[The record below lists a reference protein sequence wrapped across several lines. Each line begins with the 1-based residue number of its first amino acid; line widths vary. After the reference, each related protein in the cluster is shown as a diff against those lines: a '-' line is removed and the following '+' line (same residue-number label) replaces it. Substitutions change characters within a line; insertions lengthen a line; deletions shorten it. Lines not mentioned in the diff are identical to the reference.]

1 MKQHLARVM
10 LRLTRWN
17 VVGERPTD
25 TKYVLIAA
33 PHTSNWDLLY
43 MLLVSLHYGVRISWL
58 GKHSLFRG
66 PLGPVMRALGGI
78 PVRRDER
85 TQMVADLAGQFRDAD
100 RLVIAIPPEGTRGRA
115 DWWKSGFYRVAEA
128 ADVPIICSYLD
139 YPSRTGGFGPSITP
153 TGDVGSDMD
162 EVRAFYSGVVAK
174 YPDHAGPIR
183 LRAEEPD
190 ASA

>member
-25 TKYVLIAA
+25 TTYVLIAA

-43 MLLVSLHYGVRISWL
+43 MLLVSLHYDVRLSWL

-66 PLGPVMRALGGI
+66 PLGPVMRALGGV
-78 PVRRDER
+78 PVRRDQR
-85 TQMVADLAGQFRDAD
+85 TQMVSDLAGQFRDAD
-100 RLVIAIPPEGTRGRA
+100 RLVLAIPPEGTRGRA

-128 ADVPIICSYLD
+128 ADVPIVCAYLD
-139 YPSRTGGFGPSITP
+139 YPSRTGGFGTSITP
-153 TGDVGSDMD
+153 TGDVGNDMD
-162 EVRAFYSGVVAK
+162 EIRAFYSGIVAK
-174 YPDHAGPIR
+174 YPDDAGPVR
-183 LRAEEPD
+183 LRAEE
-190 ASA
+190 SAAPA